1 MPIVSEFKVDPTST
15 RRTIAGSMLQTAKF
29 FNIPMLYQ
37 DNSMLNEKYDFSKT
51 LRPPAGQYPSVNYF
65 QFGRNGFYCQPGGD
79 GVPEIRSYVH
89 EPTDGGLFE
98 GMPFVLRDPGNDLT
112 AEQRA
117 FYAGRSK
124 VRVGSSDKI
133 AYWLCKLN
141 KTDSSILP
149 FIVTPD
155 GAEGT
160 RDPFVPNSSTLSPTP
175 TKPSIDATNVVTGKF
190 AVVECKIKMILTQ
203 WMIDE
208 LLNVKQLLTGN
219 SVLDVTEI
227 AIVQGYPQTVTSD
240 ISGTSVTYEEAIV
253 AQISAFFPNKIAINN
268 YAGDTLEMSFNA
280 GIDDPLALA
289 LMGG

>member
-1 MPIVSEFKVDPTST
+1 
-15 RRTIAGSMLQTAKF
+15 
-29 FNIPMLYQ
+29 
-37 DNSMLNEKYDFSKT
+37 
-51 LRPPAGQYPSVNYF
+51 
-65 QFGRNGFYCQPGGD
+65 
-79 GVPEIRSYVH
+79 
-89 EPTDGGLFE
+89 
-98 GMPFVLRDPGNDLT
+98 
-112 AEQRA
+112 
-117 FYAGRSK
+117 
-124 VRVGSSDKI
+124 
-133 AYWLCKLN
+133 
-141 KTDSSILP
+141 
-149 FIVTPD
+149 
-155 GAEGT
+155 
-160 RDPFVPNSSTLSPTP
+160 
-175 TKPSIDATNVVTGKF
+175 
-190 AVVECKIKMILTQ
+190 MILTQ